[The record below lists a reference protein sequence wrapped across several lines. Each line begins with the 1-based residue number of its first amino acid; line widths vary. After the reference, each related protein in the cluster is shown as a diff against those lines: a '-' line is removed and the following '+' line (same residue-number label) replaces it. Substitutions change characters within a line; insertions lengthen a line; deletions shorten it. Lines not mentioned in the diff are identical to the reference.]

1 MQVLAGLNERFT
13 TLGDSLEIGITGIR
27 VNPGGEILI
36 SILEINVTETLR
48 RFWKF
53 KQQPNLD
60 YSLMAAYLILP
71 GFHG

>member
-1 MQVLAGLNERFT
+1 MQILAGLNERFT

-53 KQQPNLD
+53 KHQPNLD
-60 YSLMAAYLILP
+60 NSLMAACLILP
-71 GFHG
+71 RFHG